1 MLNAENAENAENAI
15 NGDIL
20 SCDIKQEKIL
30 GHLKVHID
38 KNFEFDPILR
48 KSDLCAIQT

>member
-1 MLNAENAENAENAI
+1 MNVANAVL
-15 NGDIL
+15 GDIL
-20 SCDIKQEKIL
+20 SCDKKQGKVL

-48 KSDLCAIQT
+48 KSDLIA